1 MPTKPF
7 RLMALV
13 AHNITNPCVS
23 GEFGTQ
29 PCRKPPIIFFET
41 ASWPWGSA
49 SFLESFRP
57 FSLFDGLLDV
67 RQPDSDVGGLVV
79 IQVLFNERTQHGF
92 H

>member
-29 PCRKPPIIFFET
+29 PCRKPPIIIFET
-41 ASWPWGSA
+41 ASWPWGAA
-49 SFLESFRP
+49 SFLEPFRP
-57 FSLFDGLLDV
+57 FGLV
-67 RQPDSDVGGLVV
+67 NRSFYIRQPDVDIPRLFVV
-79 IQVLFNERTQHGF
+79 EMRLHKRP
-92 H
+92 